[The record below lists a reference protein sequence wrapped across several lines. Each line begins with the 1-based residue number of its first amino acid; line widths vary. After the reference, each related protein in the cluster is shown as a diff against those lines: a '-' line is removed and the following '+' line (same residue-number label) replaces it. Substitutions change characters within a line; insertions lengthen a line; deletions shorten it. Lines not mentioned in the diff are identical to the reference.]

1 MATVMVAEKTMTIG
15 NVRCSQKQGEHART
29 KSAKRH
35 KLQEKAMSMT
45 ELQSINHEYEK
56 AFLIDMLNLTDKK
69 IEELTQLEMRKRF
82 KQKYKELFNELYGK
96 NIQNDEV

>member
-1 MATVMVAEKTMTIG
+1 
-15 NVRCSQKQGEHART
+15 
-29 KSAKRH
+29 
-35 KLQEKAMSMT
+35 MSMT